1 MTGEVHLVGIGGAG
15 MSAIAKILISRGERV
30 RGSDRERSAYA
41 QALEAMGVPVVI
53 GHRAENITDAS
64 LVVASSAIPENNVEL
79 AAARAAGIPVLR
91 RKDFLSDIV
100 QGKRVVAVAGT
111 HGKTTTTAL
120 IAWIL
125 QAAGKAPSFIVGG
138 QIRGLGTNA
147 QWGEGQDFVI
157 EADEYD
163 RTFLGLEPWL
173 AVVTNVEH
181 DHPDCYPTEAEFK
194 QAFQAF
200 ADQVQGLLVV
210 CAEDPGARTLVP
222 GKARLETYGMEAEA
236 LWRADEIRPNSAG
249 GSDFLISRAGETL
262 GLARSRLPGRHNVL
276 NVLAAF
282 AASSALGVEFA
293 QAREALTSFQGVG
306 RRFEILGTAGGVT
319 VIDDYAHHPTEI
331 QATLQAARQRYPQAR
346 IWAVFQPHTYSRLRT
361 LLPAF
366 AKAFSQADQVVVL
379 EVFAAREVPD
389 EALGGQQIAER
400 IEHPQVAF
408 AESIKQAVE
417 LLAGQIREGDV
428 VVTLSAGDGNQ
439 VGALLL
445 KDRGNEGVERDG

>member
-120 IAWIL
+120 IACIL

-331 QATLQAARQRYPQAR
+331 QATLQAARQRYPQAGGSMGLEDG
-346 IWAVFQPHTYSRLRT
+346 PDPGLRG
-361 LLPAF
+361 
-366 AKAFSQADQVVVL
+366 
-379 EVFAAREVPD
+379 AR
-389 EALGGQQIAER
+389 
-400 IEHPQVAF
+400 
-408 AESIKQAVE
+408 
-417 LLAGQIREGDV
+417 
-428 VVTLSAGDGNQ
+428 
-439 VGALLL
+439 
-445 KDRGNEGVERDG
+445 